1 MGTML
6 FSNLQKTLYVVAA
19 AYALERGR
27 VCLSLEPI
35 NACSEDFNFFMLNE
49 DHDEFTCL

>member
-6 FSNLQKTLYVVAA
+6 FSSLQKTLYVVAA
-19 AYALERGR
+19 VYALERGR
-27 VCLSLEPI
+27 ACLYLEPS
-35 NACSEDFNFFMLNE
+35 NACSEDLNFFMLNE